1 MKDKDKR
8 LPEELASIFSEETL
22 NKLGLTE
29 SSIKLYTKKMENI
42 MKAATEVSY
51 RGERCFVVLIKK

>member
-29 SSIKLYTKKMENI
+29 SKIKLFTKKMENI
-42 MKAATEVSY
+42 MKAATKVSY
-51 RGERCFVVLIKK
+51 RGQRCFVVLIKK